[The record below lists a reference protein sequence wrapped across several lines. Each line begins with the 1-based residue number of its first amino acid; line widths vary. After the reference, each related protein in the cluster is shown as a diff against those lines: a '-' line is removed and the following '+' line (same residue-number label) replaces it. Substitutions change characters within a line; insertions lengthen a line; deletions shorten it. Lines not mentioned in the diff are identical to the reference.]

1 MLKRIITMLTTNK
14 SDLEINNISA
24 ELNKMKSDDDFQF
37 IIDYLTKERDKAKTI
52 KEQNNENVSLKE
64 KNT

>member
-1 MLKRIITMLTTNK
+1 MLTTNK